1 MNKLENSTKT
11 MTDSQVYKR
20 LMRFVLPYWRMFGIS
35 AVGFAIYAATEPAVV
50 MIIQRIIDSFGSQD
64 KTGIEYL
71 PMLFIGLFF
80 VRGVGA
86 FLGNYYLARISGNLI
101 HKLRCEIFNHYTRLS
116 VQYFDSHNSGYM
128 ISRITNNI
136 GEVTR
141 ATSDSIR
148 SFVREGFTALG
159 LLWYLGY
166 TNLQLSLVFLAIAPV
181 VVLMVRY
188 VGKRLKRLSRNM
200 QDTVGDL
207 THITSE
213 MVSGN
218 RIVKSFGGETYERQ
232 RFKECS
238 LENRRQYRKLI
249 MTVSLNN
256 PLMQLLISFA
266 LAGMMYL
273 ALIIMKTS
281 SAGEFVGFFTAAFLL
296 PKPIRQLSDA
306 NAEILRGIAAAE
318 SLFEVLDEPGEIDQ
332 GDYETPR
339 SQGRIKFKNLSFSYA
354 ESDTPAL
361 RNINLTIEPGQTVA
375 LVGASGGGKSTL
387 INLLPRFYDYD
398 QGEILIDGVELKHYR
413 LESLRR
419 QIALVTQNVTLFNT
433 SVANN
438 IAYGTLEGSSRSQIE
453 QAAKD
458 AYAMDFIG
466 KMSQGLDTE
475 IGENGV
481 KLSGGQRQRLALARA
496 LLKDA
501 PILILDEATSALDTE
516 SERYIQAALN
526 RVMQGRTT
534 LVVAHRLSTIE
545 SADVILVM
553 DKGQIIEQGSHQ
565 ELLAHGG
572 AYAKLHK
579 MQFQD
584 SAAEHASQQQPTPI
598 EN

>member
-1 MNKLENSTKT
+1 
-11 MTDSQVYKR
+11 
-20 LMRFVLPYWRMFGIS
+20 MRFVLPYWRMFGIS

>member
-1 MNKLENSTKT
+1 MSKSQKSRQT
-11 MTDSQVYKR
+11 MTDSQVYQR
-20 LMRFVLPYWRMFGIS
+20 LMRFVLPYWRMFLVS
-35 AVGFAIYAATEPAVV
+35 AFGFAIYAATEPALA
-50 MIIQRIIDSFGSQD
+50 MIVQRIIDSFNRED
-64 KTGIEYL
+64 RTGIEYL
-71 PMLFIGLFF
+71 PLLFVGLFL
-80 VRGVGA
+80 VRGIGS

-101 HKLRCEIFNHYTRLS
+101 HRLRCDIFNHYTGLS

-148 SFVREGFTALG
+148 SFVREGFTAIG
-159 LLWYLGY
+159 LLAYLAH

-181 VVLMVRY
+181 VATMVRY

-200 QDTVGDL
+200 QDTVGDI

-213 MVSGN
+213 VVSGN
-218 RIVKSFGGETYERQ
+218 RIVKSFGGEDYERR
-232 RFKECS
+232 RFRDAS

-256 PLMQLLISFA
+256 PLMQLLISIA
-266 LAGMMYL
+266 LAGMVYL
-273 ALIIMKTS
+273 ALIVMRDSTP
-281 SAGEFVGFFTAAFLL
+281 GEFAGFFMAAILL

-306 NAEILRGIAAAE
+306 NSEILRGIAAAE
-318 SLFEVLDEPGEIDQ
+318 SLFEVLDEPLERDG
-332 GDYETPR
+332 GDYQTER
-339 SQGRIKFKNLSFSYA
+339 VQGRIEFKNLRFSYPGA
-354 ESDTPAL
+354 EAPAL
-361 RNINLTIEPGQTVA
+361 GGIDLTIEPGQTVA

-387 INLLPRFYDYD
+387 INLLPRFYDYSE
-398 QGEILIDGVELKHYR
+398 GEILIDGVELKRYQ
-413 LESLRR
+413 LGCLRR
-419 QIALVTQNVTLFNT
+419 QIALVTQHVTLFNA

-438 IAYGTLEGSSRSQIE
+438 IAYGALQGADRAAIE
-453 QAAKD
+453 RAARD
-458 AYAMDFIG
+458 AYATDFIER
-466 KMSQGLDTE
+466 MPEGLDTE

-516 SERYIQAALN
+516 SERYIQAALS

-545 SADVILVM
+545 AADVILVM
-553 DKGQIIEQGSHQ
+553 DKGRIVERGSHA
-565 ELLAHGG
+565 ELLARDG
-572 AYAKLHK
+572 AYAKLHR
-579 MQFQD
+579 MQFQHAD
-584 SAAEHASQQQPTPI
+584 AEGAG
-598 EN
+598 

>member
-1 MNKLENSTKT
+1 MLITEKNLNKR

-20 LMRFVLPYWRMFGIS
+20 LMRFVLPYWRMFVVS
-35 AVGFAIYAATEPAVV
+35 AIGFAVYATTEPAVV
-50 MIIQRIIDSFGSQD
+50 MIIQRIIDSFSSPDRKDIQ
-64 KTGIEYL
+64 YL
-71 PMLFIGLFF
+71 PFLFILLFL

-86 FLGNYYLARISGNLI
+86 FLGNYYLARISGNVI
-101 HKLRCEIFNHYTRLS
+101 HKLRCAIFDHYTRLS

-141 ATSDSIR
+141 ATTDSVR
-148 SFVREGFTALG
+148 SYVREGFTALG
-159 LLWYLGY
+159 LLGYLVY
-166 TNLQLSLVFLAIAPV
+166 TNWQLTLVFLAIAPV

-218 RIVKSFGGETYERQ
+218 RIVKSFGGEQYEQR
-232 RFKECS
+232 RFKDCS
-238 LENRRQYRKLI
+238 LENRKQYRKLI

-273 ALIIMKTS
+273 ALIIMKS
-281 SAGEFVGFFTAAFLL
+281 SSPGEFVGFFTAAFLL

-306 NAEILRGIAAAE
+306 NAEILRGLAAAE
-318 SLFEVLDEPGEIDQ
+318 TLFEVLDEPLEVDK
-332 GDYETPR
+332 GDYQTLR
-339 SQGRIKFKNLSFSYA
+339 SQGRIEFKNLTFSYIDS
-354 ESDTPAL
+354 ETPAL
-361 RNINLTIEPGQTVA
+361 NNINLTIEPGKTVA
-375 LVGASGGGKSTL
+375 LVGSSGGGKSSL
-387 INLLPRFYDYD
+387 INLLPRFYDYE
-398 QGEILIDGVELKHYR
+398 QGQILIDGVELKRYR
-413 LESLRR
+413 LDCLRR
-419 QIALVTQNVTLFNT
+419 QIALVNQNVTLFNT
-433 SVANN
+433 SIANN
-438 IAYGTLEGSSRSQIE
+438 IAYGGLQDADRSQIE
-453 QAAKD
+453 QAATD
-458 AYAMDFIG
+458 AYAMEFIN
-466 KMSQGLDTE
+466 KMPQGLETD

-545 SADVILVM
+545 NADVILVM
-553 DKGQIIEQGSHQ
+553 DKGRIIEQGTHQ
-565 ELLAHGG
+565 ALLKQDG
-572 AYAKLHK
+572 AYARLHK
-579 MQFQD
+579 MQFSD
-584 SAAEHASQQQPTPI
+584 DRSGGAAPKT
-598 EN
+598 